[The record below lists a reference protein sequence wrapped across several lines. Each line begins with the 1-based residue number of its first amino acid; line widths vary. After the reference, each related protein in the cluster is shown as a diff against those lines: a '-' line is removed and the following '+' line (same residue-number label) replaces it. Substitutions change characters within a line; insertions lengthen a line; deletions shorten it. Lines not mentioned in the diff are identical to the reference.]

1 MHLEI
6 ITPEK
11 TLFSGDIE
19 IVKLPG
25 TIGSFEIM
33 INHAP
38 IISTLAA
45 GRIKVKDILGVVSYF
60 DISNGVVE
68 VLNNTVKVLVES

>member
-11 TLFSGDIE
+11 TLYSGDIE
-19 IVKLPG
+19 IVRLPG
-25 TIGSFEIM
+25 TLGSFEIM

-38 IISTLAA
+38 IISTLTE
-45 GRIKVKDILGVVSYF
+45 GSIKVKDVHGVVSNF
-60 DISNGVVE
+60 DISSGVVE
-68 VLNNTVKVLVES
+68 VLNNSVKVLVES

>member
-11 TLFSGDIE
+11 TLFSGEIQ

-33 INHAP
+33 INHTP
-38 IISTLAA
+38 IISTLMA
-45 GRIKVKDILGVVSYF
+45 GKIKVKNIEGILFYFEIRSGVVQC
-60 DISNGVVE
+60 V
-68 VLNNTVKVLVES
+68 NNTVKVLAET